1 MLLVAAVFGQ
11 TAGFEFLNFDDDQY
25 LDAQVRRGLTWR
37 GLWSCF
43 TRGHVGNWH
52 PLTTLSFMLDAEWF
66 GGWAGGYHLHNV
78 VLHAATAAVL
88 FVALSRL
95 TGAMERSVVATAI
108 FAVHPL
114 RAESV
119 AWITERKDVLSGLFL
134 ALTLWSYAEYA
145 RRRTPLHYLAVVGA
159 FTAGLMSKSML
170 VTLPVGLLIL
180 DRWPLRRLARPGEDT
195 VGGARSWR
203 ELVAGKVP
211 AARPVAGLL
220 AEHDRLRGRGG
231 ASHRNAAFRRP
242 RGVERGGLHV
252 VRSAVVR
259 AGGACAA
266 LSLFV
271 DRTRG
276 LASRRVHAVRAR
288 GQRVGLADAAAVA
301 EFGHGL
307 AVVPHLPAAG
317 DRLHSRR
324 HPVDRRPLHLHLADL
339 ARGGDGVGAV

>member
-1 MLLVAAVFGQ
+1 MSQRQGQAWPLVGGAILLMLLVAAVFRQ

-95 TGAMERSVVATAI
+95 TGAMERSFVATAI

-180 DRWPLRRLARPGEDT
+180 DWWPLRRLARPGEDT

-203 ELVAGKVP
+203 ELVVEKFPLLGLSLVSSLVTIVSVGEVVRPIETLPFGIRAASSVVAYASYVLQLFVP
-211 AARPVAGLL
+211 LGLAPHYPYSSVGPTPGQVAM
-220 AEHDRLRGRGG
+220 
-231 ASHRNAAFRRP
+231 SAAF
-242 RGVERGGLHV
+242 VLAA
-252 VRSAVVR
+252 SA
-259 AGGACAA
+259 
-266 LSLFV
+266 L
-271 DRTRG
+271 
-276 LASRRVHAVRAR
+276 
-288 GQRVGLADAAAVA
+288 
-301 EFGHGL
+301 
-307 AVVPHLPAAG
+307 
-317 DRLHSRR
+317 
-324 HPVDRRPLHLHLADL
+324 
-339 ARGGDGVGAV
+339 